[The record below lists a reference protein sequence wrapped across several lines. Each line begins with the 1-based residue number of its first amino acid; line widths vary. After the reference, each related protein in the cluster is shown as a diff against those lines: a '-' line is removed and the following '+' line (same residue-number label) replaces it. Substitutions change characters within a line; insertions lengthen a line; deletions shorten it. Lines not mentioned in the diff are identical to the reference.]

1 VTFEIEP
8 RGEYVRLTVVH
19 DGFQPGSAV
28 LPSITDG
35 WPRMI
40 SALKTLLETG
50 EIVAVG

>member
-1 VTFEIEP
+1 MTFEIEP

-35 WPRMI
+35 WPLVI
-40 SALKTLLETG
+40 SGLKTLLETG
-50 EIVAVG
+50 EVVPVG